1 MGRQHSFF
9 IHFEIRRLGN
19 MIISTERRLS
29 GDRLETNW
37 SELRGF
43 EAGPRPSGGRRPI
56 YNQVLLK
63 FSALSRLMSTCWINI
78 IIFERR
84 KVHRAVFLWYH
95 KYFLAYFIETLP
107 RAHRARGIESSNF
120 IECFKPIDQL
130 QYLDQTSA
138 WFCLAK
144 G

>member
-1 MGRQHSFF
+1 M
-9 IHFEIRRLGN
+9 GN

-63 FSALSRLMSTCWINI
+63 FSALFINLLDQYYHLCK
-78 IIFERR
+78 EGAE
-84 KVHRAVFLWYH
+84 VHRAVFLWYH
-95 KYFLAYFIETLP
+95 KSFLAYFIETLP

-120 IECFKPIDQL
+120 IECLKL
-130 QYLDQTSA
+130 KNSA
-138 WFCLAK
+138 KIQFGFAEK
-144 G
+144 YM